1 MTQALS
7 NTINSSQFLS
17 EKNMNKNFISD
28 TKNNFESLFEKTKND
43 LSQKETEKDITNES
57 HNENKTLEDN
67 TSQKKDIREDNHTKE
82 NSMKESSNTEENIQ
96 TQKEDTNSNSE
107 NNLIEEIQNTIEEII
122 PENSNDTENE
132 NLTTEENTDMNITNT
147 EENTT
152 FINNIINTTQTMIN
166 GININTNE
174 NTSDTQETSTE
185 ISTEEDSDL
194 NVTLNGKSLSSLF
207 ENINSKDTTE
217 ETTSNNIVNLNKKE
231 TNTIEETDAK
241 NIEEIVDEEVLKDLK
256 IKSIES
262 ETTSDNSSENP
273 DLMQNQSAEEQGIKA
288 MFQTEGDFADIKLD
302 NTLKPTQNIQTN
314 KVNTTTDI
322 GPSKI
327 VEQISKQLEG
337 LHNNSKVNIV
347 LNPESLGKVSVQ
359 LINTKEGLSA
369 QFTVATQEAKN
380 LIMKGL
386 DGLKDTLMAHG
397 VSVDNVT
404 VKMNETQESSYQA
417 DWTEQEG
424 SKGGNKE
431 QNSKREE
438 ENKQKFAETMFTI
451 ENEENGKV

>member
-1 MTQALS
+1 
-7 NTINSSQFLS
+7 
-17 EKNMNKNFISD
+17 
-28 TKNNFESLFEKTKND
+28 
-43 LSQKETEKDITNES
+43 
-57 HNENKTLEDN
+57 
-67 TSQKKDIREDNHTKE
+67 
-82 NSMKESSNTEENIQ
+82 
-96 TQKEDTNSNSE
+96 
-107 NNLIEEIQNTIEEII
+107 
-122 PENSNDTENE
+122 
-132 NLTTEENTDMNITNT
+132 
-147 EENTT
+147 
-152 FINNIINTTQTMIN
+152 
-166 GININTNE
+166 
-174 NTSDTQETSTE
+174 
-185 ISTEEDSDL
+185 
-194 NVTLNGKSLSSLF
+194 
-207 ENINSKDTTE
+207 
-217 ETTSNNIVNLNKKE
+217 
-231 TNTIEETDAK
+231 
-241 NIEEIVDEEVLKDLK
+241 
-256 IKSIES
+256 
-262 ETTSDNSSENP
+262 
-273 DLMQNQSAEEQGIKA
+273 MQNQSAEEQGIKA

>member
-7 NTINSSQFLS
+7 NTINNSQFLS
-17 EKNMNKNFISD
+17 EPKVNKNFCSD
-28 TKNNFESLFEKTKND
+28 NINNFETLFEKTKNN
-43 LSQKETEKDITNES
+43 LSEKRTENNITNKNNTEP
-57 HNENKTLEDN
+57 NNKTD
-67 TSQKKDIREDNHTKE
+67 KKNNIKKEKSTKE
-82 NSMKESSNTEENIQ
+82 NPETTEENIMSE
-96 TQKEDTNSNSE
+96 KENTTSNSE
-107 NNLIEEIQNTIEEII
+107 NNLVEEIQNTIEEII
-122 PENSNDTENE
+122 PEDNNDTKNE

-152 FINNIINTTQTMIN
+152 HINNIINTTQTMIN
-166 GININTNE
+166 GINININE
-174 NTSDTQETSTE
+174 TTSDTQETSTE

-207 ENINSKDTTE
+207 ENIDSKGTTE

-231 TNTIEETDAK
+231 TNTIEETDSK
-241 NIEEIVDEEVLKDLK
+241 NIEEIIDEEVLKDLK
-256 IKSIES
+256 IENIET
-262 ETTSDNSSENP
+262 ETSSDTSSENP

-288 MFQTEGDFADIKLD
+288 MFQTEGDFADIKVD
-302 NTLKPTQNIQTN
+302 TTLKTTQNIQTN
-314 KVNTTTDI
+314 KANTPTDI

-369 QFTVATQEAKN
+369 QFTVATQEARN

-404 VKMNETQESSYQA
+404 VKMNETQESNYQA

-424 SKGGNKE
+424 SRGGNKE

-438 ENKQKFAETMFTI
+438 DANKQKFAETMFTI
-451 ENEENGKV
+451 ENQENGKV

>member
-7 NTINSSQFLS
+7 NTINNSQILS
-17 EKNMNKNFISD
+17 EKNVNKNFNSD
-28 TKNNFESLFEKTKND
+28 NKNNFETLFEKTKNN
-43 LSQKETEKDITNES
+43 LSEKKSEDNITNKNNTEPNKSIQNNITEKNNIKEKKSTEEKSVTNENNMIS
-57 HNENKTLEDN
+57 EPEKTD
-67 TSQKKDIREDNHTKE
+67 
-82 NSMKESSNTEENIQ
+82 
-96 TQKEDTNSNSE
+96 SNSE
-107 NNLIEEIQNTIEEII
+107 KNLIEEIQNTIEEII

-132 NLTTEENTDMNITNT
+132 NLTMDENTDMNITNT
-147 EENTT
+147 EENPSI
-152 FINNIINTTQTMIN
+152 INNIINTSQAIVNTIN
-166 GININTNE
+166 KTAASTSKTDTENE
-174 NTSDTQETSTE
+174 NE
-185 ISTEEDSDL
+185 TEEDDL
-194 NVTLNGKSLSSLF
+194 NVTLNGKSLNTIF
-207 ENINSKDTTE
+207 DNIDSNNTTE

-231 TNTIEETDAK
+231 TTTIEETDAK

-256 IKSIES
+256 IESIES

-288 MFQTEGDFADIKLD
+288 MFQTEGDFADVKLD

-314 KVNTTTDI
+314 KTNTTTDI

-337 LHNNSKVNIV
+337 LNNNSKVNIV

-369 QFTVATQEAKN
+369 QFTVATQEARN
-380 LIMKGL
+380 LIMKGI

-404 VKMNETQESSYQA
+404 VKMNETQESNYQA

-424 SKGGNKE
+424 SRGGNKE

-438 ENKQKFAETMFTI
+438 DANKQKFAETMFTV
-451 ENEENGKV
+451 ENKENGKV